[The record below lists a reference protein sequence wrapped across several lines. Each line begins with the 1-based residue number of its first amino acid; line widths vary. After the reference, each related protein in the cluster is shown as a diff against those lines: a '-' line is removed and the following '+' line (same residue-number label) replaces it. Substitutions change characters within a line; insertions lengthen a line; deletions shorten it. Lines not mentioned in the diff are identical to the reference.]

1 LNPPEA
7 ADIARLVAEHH
18 AWVYRAAYRLCGS
31 VADAEDLTQQTFLT
45 AQRAL
50 AQLREPAAA
59 RGWLG
64 AILRTG
70 FLKGVRKRR
79 PLAAESHDVDLQEFA
94 GPIAEGPA
102 IDGETLEG
110 ALAGLSDDSRLILTM
125 YYFEELS
132 YREIAA
138 HLDVPIGTVMSRL
151 SRAKEQLRRR
161 LAPLVEGGVVEGSVV
176 GGSVVEGSAVG
187 GSAVGGRGG
196 DGVAGDGNLS
206 DGKPSIKQAR
216 SGLPADTT

>member
-1 LNPPEA
+1 LNQPPSDQVKGA

-31 VADAEDLTQQTFLT
+31 VADAEDLTQQTFLS

-79 PLAAESHDVDLQEFA
+79 PLSAESHDVALDDFA
-94 GPIAEGPA
+94 GPIAEDPA
-102 IDGETLEG
+102 IDGETLAA

-125 YYFEELS
+125 FYFEELS
-132 YREIAA
+132 YRDIAA
-138 HLDVPIGTVMSRL
+138 QLEVPLGTVMSRL
-151 SRAKEQLRRR
+151 SRAKEQLRRK
-161 LAPLVEGGVVEGSVV
+161 LAPMMEGTDIAGTNIEGKASNGAASSAASAGAERVEE
-176 GGSVVEGSAVG
+176 
-187 GSAVGGRGG
+187 
-196 DGVAGDGNLS
+196 
-206 DGKPSIKQAR
+206 
-216 SGLPADTT
+216 T